1 MDHFVHKAVTA
12 LTLSLPQTSACN
24 KGTDGDTRRLAIDS
38 LDSCSTEQKT
48 NRQADE
54 SRHVLVLL
62 YAIQGLK
69 SSGEPRVTSLRKK
82 TSKICSAMRDEKE
95 VTHTECRFQD
105 ARIHPDF
112 KAHSNDDMR

>member
-24 KGTDGDTRRLAIDS
+24 KGTDGDTGRLAIDS

-54 SRHVLVLL
+54 SRHVLRN
-62 YAIQGLK
+62 ARAEIFW
-69 SSGEPRVTSLRKK
+69 RTARDVTTQK

-105 ARIHPDF
+105 AHERSFSDSSRF
-112 KAHSNDDMR
+112 